1 MHGATGIL
9 IKLAVRLVVFT
20 AVFWFAARKNPK
32 VVIDRK
38 WATPMIA
45 LVFAVL
51 NTALYWALSPVFKL
65 ATLGMIGLAMPLV
78 INAALLYGTVRI
90 FSMPRLLGTKIDEAG
105 KTTTAR
111 KPLIRIDSMMGM
123 LWMALVLTL
132 AHGACWFALDYL
144 PNR

>member
-9 IKLAVRLVVFT
+9 VKLAVRLVVFT

-32 VVIDRK
+32 VVITKR

-51 NTALYWALSPVFKL
+51 NTVLYWALTPVLKL
-65 ATLGMIGLAMPLV
+65 ATLGMLGLVMPLIV
-78 INAALLYGTVRI
+78 NALLLFGTVRF
-90 FSMPRLLGTKIDEAG
+90 FSLPKLLGKKTDEAG

-111 KPLIRIDSMMGM
+111 KPLLRIDSIVAMG
-123 LWMALVLTL
+123 WMALVLTI
-132 AHGACWFALDYL
+132 AHGACWLALDYL